1 MQVTYDGAHSLLIGD
16 FVNGKYDRSGFLH
29 TWEDLHL
36 IPQTAPSIDP
46 PPLKT
51 NTIDIP
57 GANGFIDMTEV
68 LVGRPLYE
76 NRTGSI
82 DFYIDS
88 TADEYC
94 GKFTDSDQLGPYRWD
109 YAYDKILNTLHGFKK
124 KVILSDARS
133 YYYEGRVSVN
143 SYKSDKL
150 TGIITLDYDLE
161 PFKASVFSMTEPWLW
176 DPFDFVNGIIPQDL
190 QKQFRYE
197 MSISGL
203 SPQFKMN
210 NSIAGLVPQVPTI
223 TAYSNTE
230 IDWDKSTASGAPG
243 IAFVPFGS
251 ETTYHV
257 NFRETDKVHSSEN
270 ISIYVMTN
278 LTAENG
284 MLLTIGD
291 PRPEYV
297 FKWNYNNA
305 FKDAE
310 GNVVPVMF
318 LFDFRP
324 RRL

>member
-57 GANGFIDMTEV
+57 GANGFIDMTEA

-88 TADEYC
+88 TDPEYSDE
-94 GKFTDSDQLGPYRWD
+94 GGYRWD
-109 YAYDKILNTLHGFKK
+109 YAYDKLLNSLHGFRR
-124 KVILSDARS
+124 KVILTDSRS
-133 YYYEGRVSVN
+133 SYYEGRVSVN

-150 TGIITLDYDLE
+150 TGVITLDYDLE
-161 PFKASVFSMTEPWLW
+161 PFKASMFSTTERWLW

-190 QKQFRYE
+190 QKQFKYE

-203 SPQFKMN
+203 SPQFKMD
-210 NSIAGLVPQVPTI
+210 NSITGVVPQVPTI
-223 TAYSNTE
+223 TAYCNAE
-230 IDWDKSTASGAPG
+230 IDWEQSSASGAPG

-251 ETTYHV
+251 DITYHA
-257 NFRETDKVHSSEN
+257 NFRATDKTHSSEN

-278 LTAENG
+278 PTAENG

-291 PRPEYV
+291 PRPDYV
-297 FKWNYNNA
+297 FKWNYNNT
-305 FKDAE
+305 FKDAG